1 MSLLI
6 RNATV
11 LTVDAGD
18 RVIEDGAVYVEDGRI
33 AAVGPSAGVEAA
45 HAAGAGRV
53 IDGRGKVVRRP
64 TSCAPFMAAARG
76 VP

>member
-33 AAVGPSAGVEAA
+33 AAVGPSAGS
-45 HAAGAGRV
+45 
-53 IDGRGKVVRRP
+53 RP
-64 TSCAPFMAAARG
+64 
-76 VP
+76 